1 MTEEDRY
8 EGGVNEDGN
17 PHGYGIKEYQN
28 GDRYEG
34 GWKDGKVHGFGKWQ
48 QPFPKERPTGFFRR
62 SYEGG
67 FKDDHLHGYGISIV
81 WDGEEQK
88 FYRKEGNFEWSHEE
102 DIYVFNG
109 VTCQVKYE
117 NCEWVEI
124 PSPTSYPLVPQSST
138 SSDDNLIYCKGGC
151 GRKIE
156 PVSYSIWST
165 DEDDTC
171 DECNEYSDED
181 DWS

>member
-1 MTEEDRY
+1 MTGEDRY
-8 EGGVNEDGN
+8 EGGTNEDGK
-17 PHGYGIKEYQN
+17 PHGYGVCEYSS
-28 GDRYEG
+28 GSRYEG
-34 GWKDGKVHGFGKWQ
+34 GWKDGKEHGFGKWQ
-48 QPFPKERPTGFFRR
+48 QPFPKERPTGFFRY

-67 FKDDHLHGYGISIV
+67 WKDGNFYGNGVQIV
-81 WDGEEQK
+81 WRGELKK
-88 FYRKEGNFEWSHEE
+88 FYRTEGNFNWNHEG
-102 DIYVFNG
+102 DI
-109 VTCQVKYE
+109 VTSDSVECQVKYE
-117 NCEWVEI
+117 NGEWVEV
-124 PSPTSYPLVPQSST
+124 PSPTSYHVVPQSSA
-138 SSDDNLIYCKGGC
+138 SSDDNLINCKGGC